1 MIPHEQ
7 FYKKYRKPQ
16 PGRTLIVG
24 SHVYPGREDRRKL
37 YSAAVGVDMLEGPG
51 VDFELDIEDRAAT
64 ESFLSFATGGFHHVE
79 CRSVLEHSKRP
90 WLLAQNLETLMTP
103 GATLDL
109 SVPFVW
115 RTHAYPSDYWRF
127 TTEAIREIFPRVEW
141 KALAYATQDVLAT
154 KGKLPAFSP
163 GGKVYLPRC
172 EVLGWG
178 VRK

>member
-1 MIPHEQ
+1 
-7 FYKKYRKPQ
+7 
-16 PGRTLIVG
+16 
-24 SHVYPGREDRRKL
+24 
-37 YSAAVGVDMLEGPG
+37 MLEGPG
-51 VDFELDIEDRAAT
+51 VDVVANLEDLHAAD
-64 ESFLSFATGGFHHVE
+64 EIVAAEHGQFAHIE

-90 WLLAQNLETLMTP
+90 WLLAQNLETLMVP

-127 TTEAIREIFPRVEW
+127 TTEAVRELFPRVEW
-141 KALAYATQDVLAT
+141 KALAYATQDVLTA